1 VEPSLFAFIWRY
13 SKRQQ
18 LGLLL
23 LTVLT
28 FPFLYATLELPKRI
42 VNDAIGS
49 PTEMVELWGRWL
61 SSEDYL
67 LLLCFAFLGAV
78 VASGIM
84 KMRLNTVKGIM
95 SERLLRRL
103 RYQMI
108 ARMMRFPSGYFRTTS
123 QGEMVS
129 MITSES
135 EPMGGL
141 MGDAV
146 AQPVFQA
153 GQMLTIVSFL
163 FVQSVWF
170 GLASV
175 ALIPLQAWL
184 IPMMQ
189 RQINL
194 LNKDRI
200 AEVRALAAEIGET
213 AAGLSDLR
221 NNGGWRYRLA
231 QVSARLGRLF
241 EIRRRIFAKKFFM
254 KFLNNL
260 IGHLTPFFFYSV
272 GGVLAIR
279 GEITVGALVAALAAY
294 KDLSGPWKELLTYYN
309 QVQDMSLRWQ
319 VMAEKFAPPGMIDER
334 LFEGEPPEL
343 PHLRGA
349 IELRDV
355 TVKDAEGKP
364 ILDGLTL
371 TIPAGAQVAI
381 QSTSASERQAL
392 AQVLTREVL
401 PARGEVVIAGRPLQ
415 ELHQGVI
422 AARIGYAFSA
432 PYLFDGSLG
441 DNVLMPLRSRP
452 RASDLELDAPE
463 RAESLRAGNS
473 PDALHADWVN
483 PDLAGLGSEQDL
495 RDWWFQLV
503 EAMGVDGQL
512 FHRTLHA
519 RLHDRHRAL
528 EAQITALRPRIEA
541 RLVEQGLRDV
551 VYRFLPDR
559 YNPALPLAENMMF
572 AFAVEPVPSA
582 LFTDPDGPFQRVLRA
597 EGLEEETR
605 SISLELLDTLQRT
618 FGRGETGH
626 PLFQRLGLDED
637 LYLRIAQA
645 ADRHGAGHI
654 PSREDRALL
663 CTLPFLLTEEQIGP
677 GLPRAFKNRIL
688 QLRARRGDLLLSD
701 CAGVFRR
708 LRADEYA
715 RKLTVLENALF
726 GRVATHAGAKGQAVE
741 DVVADVMAD
750 HDLKAR
756 LALTIYDL
764 PTGLGGALLA
774 PVFRERAAF
783 TRAAIKR
790 PDVLILERVLASH
803 DADSRL
809 KTRKRL
815 QTLLP
820 KTTMIHIENHFEN
833 PDRYDLFLELK
844 DGRLDGCMQGP
855 LDAVASGT
863 GSGAGPQWNAAE
875 NAGDDFDRKLAVVS
889 DVELFRPLDARHRRL
904 LAFSASWVRVPTGAA
919 VFRAGEAGDAVYLC
933 LSGQAEL
940 RFPGEQG
947 HLNMVGPG
955 RLIGD
960 LAVIVDE
967 PRRLDLIAAEDC
979 VFLRI
984 GAEEYR
990 TVIESDISVAL
1001 QLLQMVSGH
1010 LSGAA
1015 VALQEARAVQTGSLG
1030 RADPDPDPPGS

>member
-1 VEPSLFAFIWRY
+1 MEPSLFSFIWRH
-13 SKRQQ
+13 SRRQQ

-23 LTVLT
+23 LTLLT
-28 FPFLYATLELPKRI
+28 FPFLYITLELPKRI

-49 PTEMVELWGRWL
+49 PSEWVDLWGWRL
-61 SSEDYL
+61 TSEDYL
-67 LLLCFAFLGAV
+67 LVLCFAFLGAV
-78 VASGIM
+78 LASGMM
-84 KMRLNTVKGIM
+84 KMRLNTLKGIL

-108 ARMMRFPSGYFRTTS
+108 ARMMRFPSGHFHTTS

-153 GQMLTIVSFL
+153 GQMLTIVTFL

-184 IPMMQ
+184 IPMLQ

-200 AEVRALAAEIGET
+200 AEVRALSAEIGET

-221 NNGGWRYRLA
+221 SNGGWRYRLA
-231 QVSARLGRLF
+231 QVSNRLGRLF
-241 EIRRRIFAKKFFM
+241 EIRRRIYMKKFFM

-294 KDLSGPWKELLTYYN
+294 KDLSAPWKELLTYYN

-319 VMAEKFAPPGMIDER
+319 IMAEKFAPPGMIDEK
-334 LFEGEPPEL
+334 LFEGEPREV
-343 PHLRGA
+343 PHLRGE

-364 ILDGLTL
+364 ILDSLSL

-381 QSTSASERQAL
+381 QSSSTAERQAL

-401 PARGEVVIAGRPLQ
+401 PSRGEVIVAGRPLA

-422 AARIGYAFSA
+422 ASRIGYAFNA

-452 RASDLELDAPE
+452 RATGPELQLLQ

-473 PDALHADWVN
+473 PDPLNADWVN
-483 PDLAGLGSEQDL
+483 PDLAGLGSEDGL

-503 EAMGVDGQL
+503 EAMGIDGQL

-519 RLHDRHRAL
+519 RLQDRHRAL
-528 EAQITALRPRIEA
+528 EAQITELRPRIEA
-541 RLVEQGLRDV
+541 RLQEKGLRDV
-551 VYRFLPDR
+551 VYRFLPDH
-559 YNPALPLAENMMF
+559 YNPALSLAENMMF
-572 AFAVEPVPSA
+572 AFPVQPVPA
-582 LFTDPDGPFQRVLRA
+582 KLFTNPDGPFQRVLRA
-597 EGLEEETR
+597 EGLEAQTR
-605 SISLELLDTLQRT
+605 DISLALLDTLQRT
-618 FGRGETGH
+618 FGRGDTSH
-626 PLFQRLGLDED
+626 PLFRRLGLDED
-637 LYLRIAQA
+637 LYARITKAAERHLAAQELN
-645 ADRHGAGHI
+645 
-654 PSREDRALL
+654 REDRALL

-677 GLPRAFKNRIL
+677 GLPRAYKTHILRIRENRS
-688 QLRARRGDLLLSD
+688 DLLLSE
-701 CAGVFRR
+701 CSGVYRR
-708 LRADEYA
+708 LRSEEYA

-726 GRVATHAGAKGQAVE
+726 GRISAHAGARAQAVE
-741 DVVADVMAD
+741 DAVADVMAD

-756 LALTIYDL
+756 LALMIYDL
-764 PTGLGGALLA
+764 PTGLGGALLE

-790 PDVLILERVLASH
+790 PDILILDHVLASH
-803 DADSRL
+803 DSDSRL
-809 KTRKRL
+809 KTRTRL
-815 QTLLP
+815 QALLP
-820 KTTMIHIENHFEN
+820 KTTMIHFEDHFEN
-833 PDRYDLFLELK
+833 PSRYDLYLELK
-844 DGRLDGCMQGP
+844 DGRVDGQEGSATP
-855 LDAVASGT
+855 VWTDTDDT
-863 GSGAGPQWNAAE
+863 GG
-875 NAGDDFDRKLAVVS
+875 DFDRKLAVIS
-889 DVELFRPLDARHRRL
+889 EIDLFARLDARHRRL
-904 LAFSASWVRVPTGAA
+904 LAFSASWVNVPTGAA
-919 VFRAGEAGDAVYLC
+919 VFRAGEEGDAVYLC
-933 LSGQAEL
+933 LSGQASL
-940 RFPGEQG
+940 RFPEDGS
-947 HLNMVGPG
+947 HLDMIGPG

-960 LAVIVDE
+960 LAVITGD
-967 PRRLDLIAAEDC
+967 PRQLDLLAAEDC

-984 GAEEYR
+984 GSQEYR

-1001 QLLQMVSGH
+1001 QLLKTVSGH
-1010 LSGAA
+1010 LSSAA
-1015 VALQEARAVQTGSLG
+1015 EALQEARSG
-1030 RADPDPDPPGS
+1030 RMPAAPSALATSADDGTATAPVAPDH

>member
-1 VEPSLFAFIWRY
+1 MFSFIWRY
-13 SKRQQ
+13 SRRQQ

-23 LTVLT
+23 LTLLS

-42 VNDAIGS
+42 VNDAIGQPS
-49 PTEMVELWGRWL
+49 SSVTVWGYQLHTEQ
-61 SSEDYL
+61 YL
-67 LLLCFAFLGAV
+67 LILCFIFLGAV
-78 VASGIM
+78 LASGMM
-84 KMRLNTVKGIM
+84 KMRLNTLKGIL

-123 QGEMVS
+123 QGEMVA

-163 FVQSVWF
+163 FMQSIWF

-184 IPMMQ
+184 IPMLQ

-200 AEVRALAAEIGET
+200 AEVRALSAEIGET

-231 QVSARLGRLF
+231 QVSNRLGRLF
-241 EIRRRIFAKKFFM
+241 EIRRRIYMKKFFM

-272 GGVLAIR
+272 GGLLAIR

-294 KDLSGPWKELLTYYN
+294 KDLSAPWRELLTYYN

-319 VMAEKFAPPGMIDER
+319 VMVEKFAPAGMIDEA
-334 LFEGEPPEL
+334 LFEGEPREV
-343 PHLRGA
+343 PHLRGV

-364 ILDGLTL
+364 ILDGLSL
-371 TIPAGAQVAI
+371 TIPPGAQVAI
-381 QSTSASERQAL
+381 QSTSAAERQAL
-392 AQVLTREVL
+392 AQLLTRDVL
-401 PARGEVVIAGRPLQ
+401 PARGEVVIAGRALKD
-415 ELHQGVI
+415 LHQGVI
-422 AARIGYAFSA
+422 AARIGHAYST

-441 DNVLMPLRSRP
+441 DNVLMPLRNRP
-452 RASDLELDAPE
+452 RDMAQDMHLLQ
-463 RAESLRAGNS
+463 RAEAIRAGNS
-473 PDALHADWVN
+473 PDLLHADWVN
-483 PDLAGLGSEQDL
+483 PDLAGLGSEAGL

-503 EAMGVDGQL
+503 EAMGIDGQL

-519 RLHDRHRAL
+519 RLQDRHRAL
-528 EAQITALRPRIEA
+528 EAQIIALRPRIEA
-541 RLVEQGLRDV
+541 RLQEKGLRDV
-551 VYRFLPDR
+551 VYRFLPER
-559 YNPALPLAENMMF
+559 YNPTLPLAENMMF
-572 AFAVEPVPSA
+572 AFPVQPVPA
-582 LFTDPDGPFQRVLRA
+582 TLFTDPDGPFQRVLRA
-597 EGLEEETR
+597 EGLEAQTR
-605 SISLELLDTLQRT
+605 EISLVLLDTLQRT
-618 FGRGETGH
+618 FGRGDTSH
-626 PLFQRLGLDED
+626 PLFRRLGLDEE
-637 LYLRIAQA
+637 LYAQITRA
-645 ADRHGAGHI
+645 ADRQAAGHRL
-654 PSREDRALL
+654 SRAEEALL

-677 GLPRAFKNRIL
+677 GLPRAYKDHILRI
-688 QLRARRGDLLLSD
+688 RAQRGDLLLSD

-708 LRADEYA
+708 LRGEEYA

-726 GRVATHAGAKGQAVE
+726 GRISTHAGAKAQAVE

-756 LALTIYDL
+756 LALMIYDL
-764 PTGLGGALLA
+764 PTGLGGALLE

-790 PDVLILERVLASH
+790 PDILILDHVLASH
-803 DADSRL
+803 DSDSRL
-809 KTRKRL
+809 KTRTRL
-815 QTLLP
+815 QALLP
-820 KTTMIHIENHFEN
+820 KTTMIHLEDHFEHPN
-833 PDRYDLFLELK
+833 RYDLYLELK
-844 DGRLDGCMQGP
+844 DGRLDGQ
-855 LDAVASGT
+855 
-863 GSGAGPQWNAAE
+863 AGPPAPHLNPAADSS
-875 NAGDDFDRKLAVVS
+875 GDFDRKLAVIRE
-889 DVELFRPLDARHRRL
+889 VELFRRLDPRHRRL

-919 VFRAGEAGDAVYLC
+919 VFRVGESGDAVYLC

-940 RFPGEQG
+940 RFPEDGS
-947 HLNMVGPG
+947 HLDMIGPG

-1001 QLLQMVSGH
+1001 QLLQTVSSH
-1010 LSGAA
+1010 LSSAA
-1015 VALQEARAVQTGSLG
+1015 VALQEARAGQPPVAVADDRLG
-1030 RADPDPDPPGS
+1030 GDTADQKIPPPH

>member
-1 VEPSLFAFIWRY
+1 MCSARTPSKDEAVEPSLFSFIWRH

-18 LGLLL
+18 LGLLV
-23 LTVLT
+23 LTLLT

-49 PTEMVELWGRWL
+49 PSEWIDLWGWRL
-61 SSEDYL
+61 TSEHYL
-67 LLLCFAFLGAV
+67 LVLCFAFLGAV
-78 VASGIM
+78 LASGMM
-84 KMRLNTVKGIM
+84 KMRLNTLKGIL

-103 RYQMI
+103 RFQMI
-108 ARMMRFPSGYFRTTS
+108 ARMMRFPSSHFRTTS

-129 MITSES
+129 LITSES

-163 FVQSVWF
+163 FIQSVWF

-184 IPMMQ
+184 IPMLQ

-200 AEVRALAAEIGET
+200 AEVRALSAEIGET
-213 AAGLSDLR
+213 AAGLQDLR
-221 NNGGWRYRLA
+221 SNGGWRYRLA
-231 QVSARLGRLF
+231 QVSDRLGRLF
-241 EIRRRIFAKKFFM
+241 EIRRRIYMKKFFM

-294 KDLSGPWKELLTYYN
+294 KDLSAPWKELLTYYN

-319 VMAEKFAPPGMIDER
+319 IMVEKFAPPGMIDET
-334 LFEGEPPEL
+334 LFEGVPHQV
-343 PHLRGA
+343 PHLRGD

-355 TVKDAEGKP
+355 TVRDAEGKP
-364 ILDGLTL
+364 VLDGLTL

-381 QSTSASERQAL
+381 QSSSAAEREAL
-392 AQVLTREVL
+392 AQLLTREVL
-401 PARGEVVIAGRPLQ
+401 PTRGEVIVAGHSLSK
-415 ELHQGVI
+415 LHQGVI
-422 AARIGYAFSA
+422 ASRIGHAFNA
-432 PYLFDGSLG
+432 PYLFDGTLG
-441 DNVLMPLRSRP
+441 DNVLMPLRNQP
-452 RASDLELDAPE
+452 RATEAERQLLQ
-463 RAESLRAGNS
+463 RAEALRAGNS
-473 PDALHADWVN
+473 ADPVDADWVN
-483 PDLAGLGSEQDL
+483 PDLAGLRSEHDL

-503 EAMGVDGQL
+503 EAMGIDGQL

-519 RLHDRHRAL
+519 RLQDHHRAL

-541 RLVEQGLRDV
+541 RLEEQGLRDV
-551 VYRFLPDR
+551 VYRFLPDS

-572 AFAVEPVPSA
+572 AFPVEPVPTT

-597 EGLEEETR
+597 EGLESQTR
-605 SISLELLDTLQRT
+605 DISLALLDTLQRT
-618 FGRGETGH
+618 FGRGQTSH
-626 PLFQRLGLDED
+626 PLFRRLNLDED
-637 LYLRIAQA
+637 LYAEIVKA
-645 ADRHGAGHI
+645 ADRY
-654 PSREDRALL
+654 REGRGVDQKDRALL
-663 CTLPFLLTEEQIGP
+663 CTLPFLLTEEQIGA
-677 GLPRAFKNRIL
+677 GLPRDYK
-688 QLRARRGDLLLSD
+688 LRMIGIRNRRGDLLLSD
-701 CAGVFRR
+701 CGGVYRR
-708 LRADEYA
+708 LRAGEYA

-726 GRVATHAGAKGQAVE
+726 GRISLHAGGKAQAVE

-756 LALTIYDL
+756 LALMIYDL
-764 PTGLGGALLA
+764 PTGLGGALLE

-790 PDVLILERVLASH
+790 PDILILDHVLASH
-803 DADSRL
+803 DSDNRL
-809 KTRKRL
+809 KTRNRL
-815 QTLLP
+815 QALLP
-820 KTTMIHIENHFEN
+820 KTTMIHLEDHFEH
-833 PDRYDLFLELK
+833 PSRYDLHLSLK
-844 DGRLDGCMQGP
+844 DGRIDGQSGVATALLDQEEQ
-855 LDAVASGT
+855 S
-863 GSGAGPQWNAAE
+863 E
-875 NAGDDFDRKLAVVS
+875 DDFDRKLSQIGAV
-889 DVELFRPLDARHRRL
+889 DLFARLDARHRRL

-919 VFRAGEAGDAVYLC
+919 VFRAGEEGDAVYLC
-933 LSGQAEL
+933 LSGQAAL
-940 RFPGEQG
+940 QFPEDGS
-947 HLNMVGPG
+947 HLDMIDPG

-960 LAVIVDE
+960 LAVITRE
-967 PRRLDLIAAEDC
+967 PRQLDLVAVEDC

-990 TVIESDISVAL
+990 TVIESDVTVAL
-1001 QLLQMVSGH
+1001 QLLQTVSGH
-1010 LSGAA
+1010 LSSAA
-1015 VALQEARAVQTGSLG
+1015 VALQEARAGK
-1030 RADPDPDPPGS
+1030 PDPEA

>member
-1 VEPSLFAFIWRY
+1 MEPSLFSFIWRY

-23 LTVLT
+23 LTVLS
-28 FPFLYATLELPKRI
+28 FPFLYASLELPKRI
-42 VNDAIGS
+42 VNDAIGAPS
-49 PTEMVELWGRWL
+49 DWVDLWGWRL
-61 SSEDYL
+61 TSEGYL
-67 LLLCFAFLGAV
+67 LVLCFAFLGAV
-78 VASGIM
+78 LASGVM
-84 KMRLNTVKGIM
+84 KMRLNTLKGIL

-108 ARMMRFPSGYFRTTS
+108 ARMMRFPASHFRTTS

-129 MITSES
+129 LITSES

-163 FVQSVWF
+163 FVQSIWF

-184 IPMMQ
+184 IPMLQ
-189 RQINL
+189 RQINV

-200 AEVRALAAEIGET
+200 AEVRALSAEIGET

-221 NNGGWRYRLA
+221 ANGGWRYRLA
-231 QVSARLGRLF
+231 QVSNRLARLF
-241 EIRRRIFAKKFFM
+241 EIRRRIYMKKFFM
-254 KFLNNL
+254 KFLNNM
-260 IGHLTPFFFYSV
+260 IGHMTPFLFYSV
-272 GGVLAIR
+272 GGILAIR

-294 KDLSGPWKELLTYYN
+294 KDLSAPWKELLAYYN
-309 QVQDMSLRWQ
+309 QVQDMDLRWQ
-319 VMAEKFAPPGMIDER
+319 VMREKFAPPGMVDEA
-334 LFEGEPPEL
+334 LFEGEPRSL

-355 TVKDAEGKP
+355 TVRDAEGKP
-364 ILDGLTL
+364 ILDGLSL

-381 QSTSASERQAL
+381 QSTSSAERQAL
-392 AQVLTREVL
+392 AQVLTRDVL
-401 PARGEVVIAGRPLQ
+401 PARGEVVIAGHRLA

-422 AARIGYAFSA
+422 AARIGYAYST

-452 RASDLELDAPE
+452 SATEGAAHILQ
-463 RAESLRAGNS
+463 RAEAVRAGNS
-473 PDALHADWVN
+473 ADPLNADWIN
-483 PDLAGLGSEQDL
+483 PDLAGLNSEHDL

-512 FHRTLHA
+512 FHRTLHT
-519 RLHDRHRAL
+519 RLEARHRAL
-528 EAQITALRPRIEA
+528 EAQIVALRDQIEA
-541 RLVEQGLRDV
+541 RLETQGLRDV

-559 YNPALPLAENMMF
+559 YNPTLPLAENMLF
-572 AFAVEPVPSA
+572 AFPVQPVPTT

-605 SISLELLDTLQRT
+605 AVSLTLLDTLQRT
-618 FGRGETGH
+618 FGKGDTTH
-626 PLFQRLGLDED
+626 PLFRRLGLDED
-637 LYLRIAQA
+637 LYARITKA
-645 ADRHGAGHI
+645 ADHHAGGGTLG
-654 PSREDRALL
+654 REDRALL
-663 CTLPFLLTEEQIGP
+663 CTLPFLLTDEQFGP
-677 GLPRAFKNRIL
+677 GLPRAYKARIL
-688 QLRARRGDLLLSD
+688 RIRERRGDLLLAD
-701 CAGVFRR
+701 CGGVFRR
-708 LRADEYA
+708 LRAEEYA
-715 RKLTVLENALF
+715 RKLTVLENVLF
-726 GRVATHAGAKGQAVE
+726 GRVSLHAGAKTQAVE

-756 LALTIYDL
+756 LALMIYDL
-764 PTGLGGALLA
+764 PTGLGGALLE

-790 PDVLILERVLASH
+790 PDILILDRILASH
-803 DADSRL
+803 DSDSRL
-809 KTRKRL
+809 RTRTRL
-815 QTLLP
+815 QELLP
-820 KTTMIHIENHFEN
+820 KTTMIHLEDHFEN
-833 PDRYDLFLELK
+833 PSRYDLFLKLK
-844 DGRLDGCMQGP
+844 DGRLEG
-855 LDAVASGT
+855 DAPAPVPDLSTTEDEG
-863 GSGAGPQWNAAE
+863 G
-875 NAGDDFDRKLAVVS
+875 DFDRKLAVLSAV
-889 DVELFRPLDARHRRL
+889 DLFSKLGPRHQRL

-919 VFRAGEAGDAVYLC
+919 VFRAGEVGDAVYLC
-933 LSGQAEL
+933 LSGAADL
-940 RFPGEQG
+940 RFPEDGS
-947 HLNMVGPG
+947 HLDMIGPG

-960 LAVIVDE
+960 LSVITGD
-967 PRRLDLIAAEDC
+967 PRQLDLFAAEDC

-990 TVIESDISVAL
+990 TVIESDITVAV
-1001 QLLQMVSGH
+1001 QLLQTVSSH

-1015 VALQEARAVQTGSLG
+1015 VALQEARSGKRDGQA
-1030 RADPDPDPPGS
+1030 

>member
-1 VEPSLFAFIWRY
+1 MEPSLFSFIWRY

-23 LTVLT
+23 LTIVT
-28 FPFLYATLELPKRI
+28 FPLLYATLELPKRI
-42 VNDAIGS
+42 VNDAIGAPS
-49 PTEMVELWGRWL
+49 DTVEVWGHRLTTENF
-61 SSEDYL
+61 L
-67 LLLCFAFLGAV
+67 LVLCFGFLAAV
-78 VASGIM
+78 LASGLM
-84 KMRLNTVKGIM
+84 KMRLNTLKGVL

-108 ARMMRFPSGYFRTTS
+108 SRMMRFPTSYFRTTS

-146 AQPVFQA
+146 AQPAFQA
-153 GQMLTIVSFL
+153 GQMLTIVVFL

-184 IPMMQ
+184 IPMLQ

-200 AEVRALAAEIGET
+200 AEVRALASEIGET

-221 NNGGWRYRLA
+221 TNGGWRYRLA
-231 QVSARLGRLF
+231 QVSNRLGRLF
-241 EIRRRIFAKKFFM
+241 EIRRRIFMKKFFM

-272 GGVLAIR
+272 GGILAIR

-294 KDLSGPWKELLTYYN
+294 KDLSGPWRELLTYYN

-319 VMAEKFAPPGMIDER
+319 VMAEKFAPPGMIDAA
-334 LFEGEPPEL
+334 LFEGEPTEV
-343 PHLRGA
+343 PHLRGV

-364 ILDGLTL
+364 ILDGLNL

-381 QSTSASERQAL
+381 QSSSAAERQAL
-392 AQVLTREVL
+392 AQVLTRDVL

-415 ELHQGVI
+415 TLHQAVI
-422 AARIGYAFSA
+422 ATRIGYAFSA

-441 DNVLMPLRSRP
+441 DNVLMPLRNRP
-452 RASDLELDAPE
+452 RANEPE
-463 RAESLRAGNS
+463 VQLLQRAEAVRAGNS
-473 PDALHADWVN
+473 ADPLHADWVN

-519 RLHDRHRAL
+519 RLQDRHRAL
-528 EAQITALRPRIEA
+528 ESQITALRPQIEA
-541 RLVEQGLRDV
+541 RLAEQGLRDV
-551 VYRFLPDR
+551 VYRFLPDL

-572 AFAVEPVPSA
+572 AFAVAPVPTE

-597 EGLEEETR
+597 ERLEEETR
-605 SISLELLDTLQRT
+605 AISLALLDTLKRT
-618 FGRGETGH
+618 FGRGDTSH
-626 PLFQRLGLDED
+626 PLFRRLGLDET
-637 LYLRIAQA
+637 LYAQITQA
-645 ADRHGAGHI
+645 ADRHAACDSL
-654 PSREDRALL
+654 SREDRALL
-663 CTLPFLLTEEQIGP
+663 CTLPFLLPEEQFGP
-677 GLPRAFKNRIL
+677 GLPRAYKTQIL
-688 QLRARRGDLLLSD
+688 RLRARRGDLLLAE
-701 CAGVFRR
+701 CAGVYRR
-708 LRADEYA
+708 LRSDEYA

-726 GRVATHAGAKGQAVE
+726 GRIATHAGAKAQAVE

-756 LALTIYDL
+756 LALMIYDL

-790 PDVLILERVLASH
+790 PDILILEQVLASH
-803 DADSRL
+803 DAESRL
-809 KTRKRL
+809 KTRTRL
-815 QTLLP
+815 QELLP
-820 KTTMIHIENHFEN
+820 KTTMIHIESHFEN
-833 PDRYDLFLELK
+833 PSRYDLFLELK
-844 DGRLDGCMQGP
+844 DGRLDGAEAYPRRAQTRP
-855 LDAVASGT
+855 DDSSG
-863 GSGAGPQWNAAE
+863 
-875 NAGDDFDRKLAVVS
+875 DFDQKLATISAV
-889 DVELFRPLDARHRRL
+889 DLFAGLDARQRRL

-919 VFRAGEAGDAVYLC
+919 VFRVGEPGDAVYLC

-940 RFPGEQG
+940 RFPQDASPVN
-947 HLNMVGPG
+947 LVGPG

-967 PRRLDLIAAEDC
+967 PRSLDLIAVEDC

-1001 QLLQMVSGH
+1001 QLLKTVSGH

-1015 VALQEARAVQTGSLG
+1015 VALQAARANHPMVTPPTEDGPAAQD
-1030 RADPDPDPPGS
+1030 APPAPPPG

>member
-18 LGLLL
+18 LGLLV
-23 LTVLT
+23 LTLLT

-42 VNDAIGS
+42 VNDAIGAPS
-49 PTEMVELWGRWL
+49 EWIDLWGWRL
-61 SSEDYL
+61 TSEDYL
-67 LLLCFAFLGAV
+67 LVLCLAFLGAV
-78 VASGIM
+78 LASGMM
-84 KMRLNTVKGIM
+84 KMRLNTLKGIL

-108 ARMMRFPSGYFRTTS
+108 ARMMRFPSGHFRTTS

-163 FVQSVWF
+163 FVQSIWF

-184 IPMMQ
+184 IPMLQ

-200 AEVRALAAEIGET
+200 AEVRALSAEIGET

-221 NNGGWRYRLA
+221 SNGGWRYRLA
-231 QVSARLGRLF
+231 QVSNRLGRLF
-241 EIRRRIFAKKFFM
+241 EIRRRIYMKKFFM

-294 KDLSGPWKELLTYYN
+294 KDLSAPWKELLTYYN

-319 VMAEKFAPPGMIDER
+319 IMAEKFAPPGMIDAA
-334 LFEGEPPEL
+334 LFEGEPREV
-343 PHLRGA
+343 PHLRGE

-355 TVKDAEGKP
+355 TVRDAEGKP
-364 ILDGLTL
+364 ILDGLSL

-381 QSTSASERQAL
+381 QSTSAAERQAL
-392 AQVLTREVL
+392 AQLLTREVL
-401 PARGEVVIAGRPLQ
+401 PTRGTVTVAGRPLA

-422 AARIGYAFSA
+422 ASRIGYAFSA

-441 DNVLMPLRSRP
+441 DNVLMPLRNRP
-452 RASDLELDAPE
+452 RATAPE
-463 RAESLRAGNS
+463 LQLLQRAESLRAGNS
-473 PDALHADWVN
+473 ADPLHADWVN
-483 PDLAGLGSEQDL
+483 PDLAGLGSEDGL

-503 EAMGVDGQL
+503 EAMGIDGQL

-519 RLHDRHRAL
+519 RLQDRHRAL
-528 EAQITALRPRIEA
+528 EAQIIALRPRIAA
-541 RLVEQGLRDV
+541 RLQAQGLRDV
-551 VYRFLPDR
+551 VSGFRPEG
-559 YNPALPLAENMMF
+559 YNPTLPLAENMMY
-572 AFAVEPVPSA
+572 AFPVKPVPTA
-582 LFTDPDGPFQRVLRA
+582 LFTDPDGAFQRVLRA
-597 EGLEEETR
+597 EGLEAQTR
-605 SISLELLDTLQRT
+605 DISLALIDTLQRT
-618 FGRGETGH
+618 FGRGETTH
-626 PLFQRLGLDED
+626 PLFRRLGLEEA
-637 LYLRIAQA
+637 LYGRITKA
-645 ADRHGAGHI
+645 ADRHLGGQQLSPA
-654 PSREDRALL
+654 ERALL

-677 GLPRAFKNRIL
+677 GLPPDYKARIL
-688 QLRARRGDLLLSD
+688 HIRAQRGDLLLTE
-701 CAGVFRR
+701 CTGVYRR
-708 LRADEYA
+708 LRAEEYA

-726 GRVATHAGAKGQAVE
+726 GRISAHAGAKALAVE

-756 LALTIYDL
+756 LALMIYDL
-764 PTGLGGALLA
+764 PTGLGGALLE

-790 PDVLILERVLASH
+790 PDILILDHVLASH
-803 DADSRL
+803 DADNRL
-809 KTRKRL
+809 KTRTRL
-815 QTLLP
+815 QALLP
-820 KTTMIHIENHFEN
+820 KTTMIHLEDHFEN
-833 PDRYDLFLELK
+833 PSRYDMYLELR
-844 DGRLDGCMQGP
+844 DGRLDGQMAGQLGGQ
-855 LDAVASGT
+855 AAASRAWSAQEQPG
-863 GSGAGPQWNAAE
+863 G
-875 NAGDDFDRKLAVVS
+875 DFDRKLAVIS
-889 DVELFRPLDARHRRL
+889 ETELFARLDARHRRL
-904 LAFSASWVRVPTGAA
+904 LAFSASWAHVPVGAP
-919 VFRAGEAGDAVYLC
+919 VFCAGEGGDAVYLC
-933 LSGQAEL
+933 LTGQAEL
-940 RFPGEQG
+940 RFPEDGSP
-947 HLNMVGPG
+947 LDMIGPG

-960 LAVIVDE
+960 LAVIVGE
-967 PRRLDLIAAEDC
+967 PRRLDLVAVQDC

-984 GAEEYR
+984 GAEEFR

-1001 QLLQMVSGH
+1001 QLLQTVSGH

-1015 VALQEARAVQTGSLG
+1015 VALQEARMRQVTETAGAG
-1030 RADPDPDPPGS
+1030 